1 MHTTHGMNRTPEHR
15 AWAAMKNRCDNPRNA
30 GWKNYGGRGIKVC
43 EEWRAFEAFFRDM
56 GPRPPGT
63 ELDRINVN
71 GNYEP
76 GNCRWTDELT
86 QQNNRRKHHRI
97 AGRNASQ
104 HARALGLT
112 NDAIYRRIKRGW
124 SPIKAATEPRRPG
137 GRVKNN

>member
-1 MHTTHGMNRTPEHR
+1 
-15 AWAAMKNRCDNPRNA
+15 
-30 GWKNYGGRGIKVC
+30 
-43 EEWRAFEAFFRDM
+43 M